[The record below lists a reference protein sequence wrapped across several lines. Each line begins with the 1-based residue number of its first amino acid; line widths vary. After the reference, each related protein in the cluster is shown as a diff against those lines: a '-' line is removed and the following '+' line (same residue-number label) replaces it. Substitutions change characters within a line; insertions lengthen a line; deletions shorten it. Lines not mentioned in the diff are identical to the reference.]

1 MVLTGTDA
9 QAVRPYKGLHVRCVR
24 CVVRCIKGYSIVV
37 LTGTDALPLN
47 TLRASLQRVTREV
60 CPLCRP
66 LYQRLQHR
74 GFNGDGRT
82 DRASLQR
89 VTREVCPLCRPLYQ
103 RLQHRGFNGNGRTDR
118 ASLQRVTR
126 EVCPLYRPLYQ
137 RLQHRGFN
145 GDGRPP
151 TKHSPC
157 VPTAGCTSSCYT
169 LECYLEPVAADL

>member
-1 MVLTGTDA
+1 ME
-9 QAVRPYKGLHVRCVR
+9 PCGLMRRVTRCR
-24 CVVRCIKGYSIVV
+24 DSRLVRCIKSRRVTRCRDARSERPLYQRLQHRGFNGDGR
-37 LTGTDALPLN
+37 TG
-47 TLRASLQRVTREV
+47 RASLQRVTREV
-60 CPLCRP
+60 CPWCRP

-103 RLQHRGFNGNGRTDR
+103 RLQHRGFNG
-118 ASLQRVTR
+118 
-126 EVCPLYRPLYQ
+126 
-137 RLQHRGFN
+137 
-145 GDGRPP
+145 DGRPP

>member
-9 QAVRPYKGLHVRCVR
+9 QTVRPYKGLHVRCVR

-37 LTGTDALPLN
+37 LTGTDDLPLN
-47 TLRASLQRVTREV
+47 TLRASLQRVTR
-60 CPLCRP
+60 LI
-66 LYQRLQHR
+66 
-74 GFNGDGRT
+74 
-82 DRASLQR
+82 

-126 EVCPLYRPLYQ
+126 EVCPLCRPLYQ

>member
-9 QAVRPYKGLHVRCVR
+9 QTVRPYKGLHVRCVR

-47 TLRASLQRVTREV
+47 TLRASLQRVTRLIVTRQV

-74 GFNGDGRT
+74 GFNGD
-82 DRASLQR
+82 
-89 VTREVCPLCRPLYQ
+89 V
-103 RLQHRGFNGNGRTDR
+103 
-118 ASLQRVTR
+118 
-126 EVCPLYRPLYQ
+126 
-137 RLQHRGFN
+137 
-145 GDGRPP
+145 RPP

>member
-9 QAVRPYKGLHVRCVR
+9 QTVRPYKGLHVRCVR

-47 TLRASLQRVTREV
+47 TLRASLQRVTR
-60 CPLCRP
+60 LI
-66 LYQRLQHR
+66 
-74 GFNGDGRT
+74 
-82 DRASLQR
+82 
-89 VTREVCPLCRPLYQ
+89 VTRQ
-103 RLQHRGFNGNGRTDR
+103 
-118 ASLQRVTR
+118 
-126 EVCPLYRPLYQ
+126 VCPLYRPLYQ

-145 GDGRPP
+145 GDVHPP